1 MISKLLVKLRA
12 TLLLQLTV
20 RLEEIVEV
28 SINLLVLNCGCSYI
42 WSTSMF
48 YNEMNEFHNAQW
60 KELVKREELRGYYNG
75 CPRCSEVDMEND
87 WNSIF
92 L

>member
-1 MISKLLVKLRA
+1 MAISKLLVKLRA

-42 WSTSMF
+42 WSTSTF
-48 YNEMNEFHNAQW
+48 YNEFYNAPW
-60 KELVKREELRGYYNG
+60 KELAKREELRGYYNG